1 MIGGTLIRVVAI
13 IVSAVFVVGSWL
25 TTGTADLSFL
35 RYFSIAVLVVT
46 ITLAA
51 WDKWL
56 WKTRLAQM
64 IPSVSRDVS
73 GTWEAKLESLWVDS
87 VTGKVPPIKTVY
99 LVIRQSSSTVSIA
112 LISNESKSR
121 SSTARVIQ
129 EDGSWL
135 LHYIY
140 TNEPDVTLL
149 KQSPIHH
156 GSGVLSITGNPAKR
170 VSGTYWT
177 DRDSKGKLNLE
188 RRTRRLGEDFRDC
201 AELFDGD
208 TNAPEKE

>member
-13 IVSAVFVVGSWL
+13 IVSAVFVIGSWL
-25 TTGTADLSFL
+25 TTGKADLSFL

-46 ITLAA
+46 IALAV

-64 IPSVSRDVS
+64 IPGVSRDVS
-73 GTWEAKLESLWVDS
+73 GTWEAKLESLWVDPT
-87 VTGKVPPIKTVY
+87 TGKVPPIKTVY
-99 LVIRQSSSTVSIA
+99 LVIRQSSSTASIA

-156 GSGVLSITGNPAKR
+156 GSGVLFITGNPAKR
-170 VSGTYWT
+170 VSGAYWT
-177 DRDSKGKLNLE
+177 DRDSKGKLILE

-201 AELFDGD
+201 AELLDKG
-208 TNAPEKE
+208 TNGREEF

>member
-1 MIGGTLIRVVAI
+1 MIGAALLRVVAI
-13 IVSAVFVVGSWL
+13 LISAVFVVGVWVS
-25 TTGTADLSFL
+25 TGKPDFSFL
-35 RYFSIAVLVVT
+35 RLFSIAVLLVT
-46 ITLAA
+46 IALAV

-56 WKTRLAQM
+56 WKNRLAQM
-64 IPSVSRDVS
+64 LPGVNRDIS
-73 GTWEAKLESLWVDS
+73 GTWEAQLESLWIDPA
-87 VTGKVPPIKTVY
+87 TGKVPPIKTVY
-99 LVIRQSSSTVSIA
+99 LVIRQSSSTASIA
-112 LISNESKSR
+112 LISDESKSR

-140 TNEPDVTLL
+140 TNEPDVALL
-149 KQSPIHH
+149 KRSPIHH

-177 DRDSKGKLNLE
+177 DRDSKGKLTLE

-201 AELFDGD
+201 AELFARG
-208 TNAPEKE
+208 TNGPEEV